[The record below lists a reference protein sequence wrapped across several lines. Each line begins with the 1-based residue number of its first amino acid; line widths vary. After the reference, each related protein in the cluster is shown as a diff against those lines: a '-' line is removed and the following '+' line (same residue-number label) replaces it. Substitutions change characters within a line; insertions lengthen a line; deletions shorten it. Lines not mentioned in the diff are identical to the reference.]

1 MAAKK
6 KGRASSP
13 AKKTAPRKKRALGRG
28 LDALFPDIE
37 PESRSADDFF
47 QCDIDLISPS
57 RFQARTEFSEIEL
70 AELVASIK
78 KEGVIQPVLVRK
90 AETGYELIA
99 GERRMRAAKQAGLTQ
114 IPVFVREISD
124 QQHLVYSIVE
134 NVQREDLNPIEEA
147 EGYQMLIADFG
158 FSQEQIAE
166 SVGKSRSAVANFL
179 RLRNLP
185 EHIKDSITAGEI
197 SMGHARALLGA
208 KTPQQQNELWKE
220 IVQKGLSVRQT
231 EQRLKAPTAPATAG
245 APAKKP
251 QSITEDRYFTD
262 LADNLARQLGT
273 KVQIKRK
280 GKKGRVEIAFYSND
294 DLERLLKLFG
304 VI

>member
-6 KGRASSP
+6 KGSASSP

-37 PESRSADDFF
+37 TENRSTDDFF

-78 KEGVIQPVLVRK
+78 KEGVIQPILVRK

-99 GERRMRAAKQAGLTQ
+99 GERRLRAARQAGLTR

-124 QQHLVYSIVE
+124 QQHLVFSIVE

-208 KTPQQQNELWKE
+208 KTPQQQNDLWKE

-231 EQRLKAPTAPATAG
+231 EQRLKAPAAPAE
-245 APAKKP
+245 APLKKT
-251 QSITEDRYFTD
+251 SSTEDRYFTD
-262 LADNLARQLGT
+262 LEDNLSRQLGT

-280 GKKGRVEIAFYSND
+280 GKKGRVEIAFFGND

-304 VI
+304 VT